1 MPAKEKHV
9 FEAQSP
15 AIQVTRLAF
24 RTRDEKKRV
33 GSETRLGDGQEFR
46 PGNGFS
52 REVILRLI
60 DWIKA
65 L

>member
-1 MPAKEKHV
+1 MPMKDKRIY
-9 FEAQSP
+9 EAQSP
-15 AIQVTRLAF
+15 ATPVTRLSL
-24 RTRDEKKRV
+24 RPRE
-33 GSETRLGDGQEFR
+33 GSERAGSGTRPQDEHHYH